1 MVAEGARGVGAP
13 AKRAEQPT
21 CSCPSAAVDG
31 ALNQLDHRTACT
43 LCRGAVLVGV
53 RLGAHLT
60 STETKVGMGF
70 DVRDQ
75 RVMILS
81 LPSFLGVFSQSRLWP
96 APTHEAH
103 MLRTYE
109 DSKEEED
116 MLFARHMVHEHL
128 I

>member
-1 MVAEGARGVGAP
+1 
-13 AKRAEQPT
+13 
-21 CSCPSAAVDG
+21 
-31 ALNQLDHRTACT
+31 
-43 LCRGAVLVGV
+43 
-53 RLGAHLT
+53 
-60 STETKVGMGF
+60 MGF